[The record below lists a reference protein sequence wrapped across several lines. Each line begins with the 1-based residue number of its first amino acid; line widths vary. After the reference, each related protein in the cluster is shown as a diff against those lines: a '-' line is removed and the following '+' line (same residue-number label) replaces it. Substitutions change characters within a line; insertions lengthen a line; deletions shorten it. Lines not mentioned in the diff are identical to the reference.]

1 MDSSAVSKQLPSLV
15 LYEGGKETKRRP
27 LVDRRAVVTPYTF
40 TEVCMYVLKAFF
52 SSANFYGV
60 NKVYYG
66 YNNNSARASPFFV
79 HFFAVTTRLQSSIF
93 FFFFMEDVN
102 KRRQIL
108 PLFEFLE
115 FNSRRVGL
123 HLTKLVS

>member
-52 SSANFYGV
+52 SSANF
-60 NKVYYG
+60 
-66 YNNNSARASPFFV
+66 
-79 HFFAVTTRLQSSIF
+79 
-93 FFFFMEDVN
+93 
-102 KRRQIL
+102 
-108 PLFEFLE
+108 
-115 FNSRRVGL
+115 
-123 HLTKLVS
+123 